1 MPVDIVQTENKI
13 DPMRITSI
21 LRAAIIAIAVLSP
34 PASAWGASAKD
45 VFAKV
50 AAAVVVVLPLDTRSE
65 TIAQGSGVVVGEYEV
80 VTNCHVLEKATN
92 VAVRQ
97 AADWSGAESYRMAAA
112 LLARNDERDLCLLFA
127 EELAAPPAA
136 KVVRLGAAKS
146 LSVGEEVYAVGAPAG
161 LELSLSRGVVSQLRG
176 VFGKRSAP
184 LVQTD
189 AAISPGSSGGG
200 LFNQAGELVG
210 ITTFKREGE
219 SLNFAMPA
227 EWVEDLQAQG
237 RLELA
242 KAKRRVTCRS
252 NPEFACV
259 VELALYSANSIDD
272 PLIRSDRLRDIAAT
286 QAALGDV
293 RGAQQTL
300 AALTFQANSETNI
313 PRVAVF
319 AEVAVAQ
326 AKIGVEQSAREAFD
340 ALRDAAHNLIAD
352 PSHVSPSQAL
362 AYLASAQARAGNF
375 AEALETSRSILDNR
389 QYKDR
394 SSVLR
399 TIAAA
404 QAEAGDIQNARITAM
419 SIEDNKF
426 RNVALVRVADAQSRV
441 GAFADAAK
449 TLMSVDDEDFRT
461 LGFFR
466 ISAWQLVS
474 GQQEL
479 AERTLASMY
488 ASGKSNKVLGNLFG
502 YGFLPMNLGIR
513 ILSAIIQA
521 KNGDFAAAFATADI
535 LDTRARNG
543 SAHRVRLLCEVA
555 VMQARAG
562 KGIGAIHTL
571 DAALT
576 AARSHDDTRDRAVLI
591 SAVASAQARA
601 GNREVATQTFAEA
614 LRIAR
619 SINAVWRRAYVLK
632 SISIAQ
638 AEADHLVNAMRTAL
652 SIDEMTGN
660 RGINAE
666 NVGRLPP
673 RADFVEYVV
682 GHDRIL
688 FPEEMTNA
696 DVAEVIDGEYGSE
709 LSAAVSSL
717 DGLGHSS
724 EALMLIARHLVGRSP
739 PPWWDPRN
747 PRGFW

>member
-1 MPVDIVQTENKI
+1 
-13 DPMRITSI
+13 MRTVSI
-21 LRAAIIAIAVLSP
+21 IHAAVLCIAVMTA
-34 PASAWGASAKD
+34 PATAWGTSAKD
-45 VFAKV
+45 VFAEV
-50 AAAVVVVLPLDTRSE
+50 AGAVVVVLPLDTRGE

-80 VTNCHVLEKATN
+80 VTNCHVLEKATS
-92 VAVRQ
+92 VDVRQ
-97 AADWSGAESYRMAAA
+97 AADWSGGESYRMAAS
-112 LLARNDERDLCLLFA
+112 LLARNDERDLCLLFT
-127 EELAAPPAA
+127 EELPAPPAA
-136 KVVRLGAAKS
+136 KVVFLGTAKS
-146 LSVGEEVYAVGAPAG
+146 LSVGDEVYAVGAPAG

-227 EWVEDLQAQG
+227 EWVEDLRAQG

-242 KAKRRVTCRS
+242 KAKRGATCRS
-252 NPEFACV
+252 NPEFGCV

-286 QAALGDV
+286 QAAFGDV

-300 AALTFQANSETNI
+300 AALTLLADSETNI
-313 PRVAVF
+313 SRIAVF

-326 AKIGVEQSAREAFD
+326 AKIGVEKSARETLDSLHD
-340 ALRDAAHNLIAD
+340 ATHHFIAD

-362 AYLASAQARAGNF
+362 AYLASAQARAGII
-375 AEALETSRSILDNR
+375 AEALETSRSIFDSR
-389 QYKDR
+389 EYKDR

-419 SIEDNKF
+419 SIEDNKL

-441 GAFADAAK
+441 GTFEDAAK
-449 TLMSVDDEDFRT
+449 TLMSVDDEDLRT

-466 ISAWQLVS
+466 ISAWQLAS
-474 GQQEL
+474 GQQQL
-479 AERTLASMY
+479 AERTLVSIH
-488 ASGKSNKVLGNLFG
+488 ASGESNKVLGNLFG

-513 ILSAIIQA
+513 VLSAIIQA
-521 KNGDFAAAFATADI
+521 KNGDFAAALGIADS
-535 LDTRARNG
+535 LDIRARNG

-571 DAALT
+571 NAALA
-576 AARSHDDTRDRAVLI
+576 AARTHSNTRDRAVLI
-591 SAVASAQARA
+591 SAVAAAQARA
-601 GNREVATQTFAEA
+601 GHPEVAPQTFAEA

-632 SISIAQ
+632 NISTAQ
-638 AEADHLVNAMRTAL
+638 AEAGHLVNAMTTAL
-652 SIDEMTGN
+652 SIPEMTGN
-660 RGINAE
+660 RGNSTEIVA
-666 NVGRLPP
+666 RLSP
-673 RADFVEYVV
+673 RADFIEYVV
-682 GHDRIL
+682 GHHRLL

-696 DVAEVIDGEYGSE
+696 EVAEAIDGEYGSE

-717 DGLGHSS
+717 DGLGHRS

-739 PPWWDPRN
+739 LPWWYPRST
-747 PRGFW
+747 GGLW